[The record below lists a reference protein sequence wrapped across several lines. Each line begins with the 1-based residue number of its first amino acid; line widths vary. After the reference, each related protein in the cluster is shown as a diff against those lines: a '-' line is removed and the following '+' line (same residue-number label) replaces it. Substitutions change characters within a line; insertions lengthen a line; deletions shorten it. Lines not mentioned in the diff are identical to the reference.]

1 MAVDPVNSLCKT
13 LATHA
18 HFQDAREWDGG
29 LVYVA
34 VSEGLFYQQ
43 YLYDPQTGE
52 FEKTSFA

>member
-18 HFQDAREWDGG
+18 HFQDAREWDD
-29 LVYVA
+29 
-34 VSEGLFYQQ
+34 GLFYQQ
-43 YLYDPQTGE
+43 YLYAPQTGE